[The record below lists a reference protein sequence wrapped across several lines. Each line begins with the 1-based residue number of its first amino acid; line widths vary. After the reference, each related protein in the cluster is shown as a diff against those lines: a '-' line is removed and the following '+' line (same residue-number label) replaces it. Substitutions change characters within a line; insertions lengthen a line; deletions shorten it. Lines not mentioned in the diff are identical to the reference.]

1 MESPNV
7 PKTLAIARK
16 LGWQFD
22 IMSTSFF
29 LSRRALKPAAHSGMP
44 RWQDHLFI
52 ALSRTANDATDYFQ
66 NSDRPG
72 GRGGNAGH
80 DLDRLGVSNW
90 LAALDFHRARG
101 DVGGWKGE
109 PSVTLLLDSRV
120 ASRWEEFEWRIRV
133 IAFTIWRRKTSRRGW
148 PRDAIFWS
156 TSASRMRLPWRPI
169 RTPSSFRCRVSIRR
183 ISPIPQGKQVVFACR
198 SGKRSV
204 TASLAAQAGGLRLR
218 QASRGRNAG
227 LEGRGIADQDRR
239 LIAPM
244 TSMNKVFADLP
255 VTIFEAMSQLARDN
269 NAINLGQGFPDDPG
283 PEDIRRAAADAVM
296 DGYNQYPSMMGIPEL
311 RQAIA
316 AHYGRWHGL
325 VLDPMTEVMVTSG
338 GTEALTSAILAVVE
352 PGDEVVVFQPVY
364 DSYLPIIR
372 QAGGIPR
379 LVRLEPP
386 HWRLTEEALRSVF
399 NHKTK
404 AVLFNNPLNPA
415 AVVYPREDLE
425 LLARFCQ
432 EFDTVA
438 ICDEVWEHVIFD
450 GREHIPLIT
459 IPGMR
464 ERTIKVGSAGKIF
477 SLTGW
482 KIGFVCAAP
491 PLLRVAAKVHQ
502 FLTFTTAPNLQ
513 AAVAYGLGKPA
524 DYFHRDAQGS
534 GAQPR
539 PSHQRA
545 WRASASRCCGRR
557 APISSPSTFRRSGST
572 RPTRHSA
579 SAS

>member
-1 MESPNV
+1 MADGRYLLVDVREPNEVAVEAYPGAVVV
-7 PKTLAIARK
+7 PLS
-16 LGWQFD
+16 GFD
-22 IMSTSFF
+22 
-29 LSRRALKPAAHSGMP
+29 P
-44 RWQDHLFI
+44 QD
-52 ALSRTANDATDYFQ
+52 
-66 NSDRPG
+66 
-72 GRGGNAGH
+72 
-80 DLDRLGVSNW
+80 
-90 LAALDFHRARG
+90 
-101 DVGGWKGE
+101 
-109 PSVTLLLDSRV
+109 
-120 ASRWEEFEWRIRV
+120 
-133 IAFTIWRRKTSRRGW
+133 
-148 PRDAIFWS
+148 
-156 TSASRMRLPWRPI
+156 
-169 RTPSSFRCRVSIRR
+169 
-183 ISPIPQGKQVVFACR
+183 IPDPHGKQVVFACR

-204 TASLAAQAGGLRLR
+204 TVS
-218 QASRGRNAG
+218 
-227 LEGRGIADQDRR
+227 
-239 LIAPM
+239 
-244 TSMNKVFADLP
+244 
-255 VTIFEAMSQLARDN
+255 
-269 NAINLGQGFPDDPG
+269 
-283 PEDIRRAAADAVM
+283 
-296 DGYNQYPSMMGIPEL
+296 
-311 RQAIA
+311 
-316 AHYGRWHGL
+316 
-325 VLDPMTEVMVTSG
+325 SG

-372 QAGGIPR
+372 QAGGKPR

-432 EFDTVA
+432 EFDTIA

-464 ERTIKVGSAGKIF
+464 ERTINVGSAGKIF

-524 DYFHRDAQGS
+524 A
-534 GAQPR
+534 
-539 PSHQRA
+539 
-545 WRASASRCCGRR
+545 
-557 APISSPSTFRRSGST
+557 
-572 RPTRHSA
+572 
-579 SAS
+579 

>member
-1 MESPNV
+1 
-7 PKTLAIARK
+7 
-16 LGWQFD
+16 
-22 IMSTSFF
+22 
-29 LSRRALKPAAHSGMP
+29 
-44 RWQDHLFI
+44 
-52 ALSRTANDATDYFQ
+52 
-66 NSDRPG
+66 
-72 GRGGNAGH
+72 
-80 DLDRLGVSNW
+80 
-90 LAALDFHRARG
+90 
-101 DVGGWKGE
+101 
-109 PSVTLLLDSRV
+109 
-120 ASRWEEFEWRIRV
+120 
-133 IAFTIWRRKTSRRGW
+133 
-148 PRDAIFWS
+148 
-156 TSASRMRLPWRPI
+156 
-169 RTPSSFRCRVSIRR
+169 
-183 ISPIPQGKQVVFACR
+183 
-198 SGKRSV
+198 
-204 TASLAAQAGGLRLR
+204 
-218 QASRGRNAG
+218 
-227 LEGRGIADQDRR
+227 
-239 LIAPM
+239 M

-269 NAINLGQGFPDDPG
+269 DAINLGQGFPDDPG

-325 VLDPMTEVMVTSG
+325 TLDPMTEVMVTSG
-338 GTEALTSAILAVVE
+338 GTEALSSAILAVVE

-386 HWRLTEEALRSVF
+386 QWRLTEEALRGVF
-399 NHKTK
+399 NHNTK

-450 GREHIPLIT
+450 GREHIPL
-459 IPGMR
+459 
-464 ERTIKVGSAGKIF
+464 
-477 SLTGW
+477 

-513 AAVAYGLGKPA
+513 VAVAYGLGKPA
-524 DYFHRDAQGS
+524 DYFYQMRKELARSRDRLTQGLERIGFPVLRSQGTYFLTVDLSPLGLNETDEAFCKRIVTDYKVAAIPVSAFYETDAVTSVVRFCFAKKDKTLDTALERLSDAVHR
-534 GAQPR
+534 R
-539 PSHQRA
+539 
-545 WRASASRCCGRR
+545 
-557 APISSPSTFRRSGST
+557 
-572 RPTRHSA
+572 
-579 SAS
+579 

>member
-1 MESPNV
+1 MADHKVEDLTPEDVSKGMAEGRYLLVDVREPNEVAVEAYPGAVVV
-7 PKTLAIARK
+7 PLSTFDPKAIP
-16 LGWQFD
+16 D
-22 IMSTSFF
+22 
-29 LSRRALKPAAHSGMP
+29 
-44 RWQDHLFI
+44 
-52 ALSRTANDATDYFQ
+52 
-66 NSDRPG
+66 
-72 GRGGNAGH
+72 
-80 DLDRLGVSNW
+80 
-90 LAALDFHRARG
+90 
-101 DVGGWKGE
+101 
-109 PSVTLLLDSRV
+109 
-120 ASRWEEFEWRIRV
+120 
-133 IAFTIWRRKTSRRGW
+133 
-148 PRDAIFWS
+148 
-156 TSASRMRLPWRPI
+156 
-169 RTPSSFRCRVSIRR
+169 
-183 ISPIPQGKQVVFACR
+183 PQGKTRGIRLPLGQAL
-198 SGKRSV
+198 GDGV
-204 TASLAAQAGGLRLR
+204 TGGAGRGAGLR
-218 QASRGRNAG
+218 QASGRAAFWP
-227 LEGRGIADQDRR
+227 GRPRACRPRPAAD
-239 LIAPM
+239 LSM

-325 VLDPMTEVMVTSG
+325 TLDPMTEVMVTSG

-386 HWRLTEEALRSVF
+386 HWRLTEEMLRSVF

-464 ERTIKVGSAGKIF
+464 DRTIKVGSAGKIF

-524 DYFHRDAQGS
+524 EYFHRMRKDLARSRDRLTEGLERIGFPVLKSQGTYFLTVDLSPLGLNETDEAFCKRIVTDYKVAAIPVSAFYEEDAVTS
-534 GAQPR
+534 VVRFCFAKKDATLDTALER
-539 PSHQRA
+539 LSDAVH
-545 WRASASRCCGRR
+545 RR
-557 APISSPSTFRRSGST
+557 
-572 RPTRHSA
+572 
-579 SAS
+579 